1 MITKLG
7 TASELTKGLG
17 SGIKETFHDKFS
29 A

>member
-17 SGIKETFHDKFS
+17 VGSKETARDKFS